1 MPLGRIRIVVSTDG
15 DIVVARQAGR
25 DLAKQVGCSATD
37 ATLVATA
44 ISEVARNI
52 VSHAG
57 KGEVLIRAVPVGA
70 DAQGAIEVVA
80 RDEGPGIVDV
90 ERAMQDGYS
99 TGHGLGLGLPGARRL
114 MDEFEIVSEVGVGT
128 TVVMRKW
135 SHPVTVPGTPA
146 RDGSCVEWSA
156 AGRALPGE
164 AVSGDAALE
173 VDLDRGGALVAVVD
187 GLGHGAEAAAAAE
200 RACEV
205 VGAAASEPIDEV
217 LRLTHDALA
226 GTRGVAM
233 TVASIACS
241 GEMRWV
247 GVGNVEAHVL
257 RRDGRRSRRAASA
270 VLYGGVLG
278 YRLPA
283 VRVSTHQLEPGDM
296 VLMATDGIAPDF
308 TDDVALADP
317 VARVVATA
325 LERWARPTDDAL
337 VAAAR
342 FRGTAS

>member
-1 MPLGRIRIVVSTDG
+1 
-15 DIVVARQAGR
+15 
-25 DLAKQVGCSATD
+25 
-37 ATLVATA
+37 
-44 ISEVARNI
+44 
-52 VSHAG
+52 
-57 KGEVLIRAVPVGA
+57 
-70 DAQGAIEVVA
+70 
-80 RDEGPGIVDV
+80 
-90 ERAMQDGYS
+90 
-99 TGHGLGLGLPGARRL
+99 
-114 MDEFEIVSEVGVGT
+114 
-128 TVVMRKW
+128 
-135 SHPVTVPGTPA
+135 VTVPGTPA

-200 RACEV
+200 RACDV
-205 VGAAASEPIDEV
+205 VGAAANEPIDEV

-257 RRDGRRSRRAASA
+257 RRDAHRSRRAASA

-278 YRLPA
+278 FRLPA

>member
-1 MPLGRIRIVVSTDG
+1 V
-15 DIVVARQAGR
+15 
-25 DLAKQVGCSATD
+25 
-37 ATLVATA
+37 TA
-44 ISEVARNI
+44 S
-52 VSHAG
+52 
-57 KGEVLIRAVPVGA
+57 
-70 DAQGAIEVVA
+70 
-80 RDEGPGIVDV
+80 
-90 ERAMQDGYS
+90 
-99 TGHGLGLGLPGARRL
+99 
-114 MDEFEIVSEVGVGT
+114 
-128 TVVMRKW
+128 
-135 SHPVTVPGTPA
+135 GTPT
-146 RDGSCVEWSA
+146 RGGSCVEWSA
-156 AGRALPGE
+156 ASRALPGE
-164 AVSGDAALE
+164 AVSGDAALH

-205 VGAAASEPIDEV
+205 VGAAATEPMEEV

-226 GTRGVAM
+226 RTRGVAM
-233 TVASIACS
+233 TVASITCS

-257 RRDGRRSRRAASA
+257 QRDGHRTRRVASA

-283 VRVSTHQLEPGDM
+283 VRVTTQALKPGDM
-296 VLMATDGIAPDF
+296 VVMATDGIAPDF
-308 TDDVALADP
+308 TDDVALDDP
-317 VARVVATA
+317 VARVVATV

>member
-1 MPLGRIRIVVSTDG
+1 M
-15 DIVVARQAGR
+15 
-25 DLAKQVGCSATD
+25 
-37 ATLVATA
+37 
-44 ISEVARNI
+44 
-52 VSHAG
+52 
-57 KGEVLIRAVPVGA
+57 
-70 DAQGAIEVVA
+70 
-80 RDEGPGIVDV
+80 
-90 ERAMQDGYS
+90 
-99 TGHGLGLGLPGARRL
+99 
-114 MDEFEIVSEVGVGT
+114 
-128 TVVMRKW
+128 
-135 SHPVTVPGTPA
+135 
-146 RDGSCVEWSA
+146 
-156 AGRALPGE
+156 
-164 AVSGDAALE
+164 SGDAALE

-226 GTRGVAM
+226 RTRGVAM

-241 GEMRWV
+241 GGMRWV

>member
-1 MPLGRIRIVVSTDG
+1 V
-15 DIVVARQAGR
+15 
-25 DLAKQVGCSATD
+25 
-37 ATLVATA
+37 TA
-44 ISEVARNI
+44 S
-52 VSHAG
+52 
-57 KGEVLIRAVPVGA
+57 
-70 DAQGAIEVVA
+70 
-80 RDEGPGIVDV
+80 
-90 ERAMQDGYS
+90 
-99 TGHGLGLGLPGARRL
+99 
-114 MDEFEIVSEVGVGT
+114 
-128 TVVMRKW
+128 
-135 SHPVTVPGTPA
+135 GTPT
-146 RDGSCVEWSA
+146 RGGSCVEWSA
-156 AGRALPGE
+156 ASRALPGE
-164 AVSGDAALE
+164 AVSGDAALH

-205 VGAAASEPIDEV
+205 VGAAATEPMEEV

-226 GTRGVAM
+226 RTRGVAM
-233 TVASIACS
+233 TVASITCS

-257 RRDGRRSRRAASA
+257 QRDGHRTRRVASA

-283 VRVSTHQLEPGDM
+283 VRVTTHPLKPGDM
-296 VLMATDGIAPDF
+296 VVMATDGIAPDF
-308 TDDVALADP
+308 TDDVALDDP
-317 VARVVATA
+317 VARVVATV